1 MATPPEM
8 ARLRMDIGWPAL
20 YLRALEQ
27 RLDLEDFRL
36 SGKDEGLD
44 DIRQW
49 WQDNELDE
57 ESSLGHMD
65 ALIYG
70 RSYITVAAP
79 GEDDDQDSPI
89 IRLESPLSMYAEMDP
104 RTRKVTRAL
113 RIYQA
118 REATGEPERATLL
131 LPNETLLLVRAQG
144 AASQWTTE
152 QRIPHNLGE
161 VPVVPIV
168 HGAKLSNR
176 YGTSVL
182 TPEIRAVTDA
192 AARLMMNLQAAE
204 ELMAVPLRLVFGV
217 EKSEIAPNG
226 SKAELEE
233 MYYGRLAAFAN
244 EAGSAFQFSAAD
256 LRNFTDVMGELSR
269 QFASYTGL
277 PPQYLAFNSD
287 NPASAEAI
295 QASEIRLVKTVER
308 TARQFGGS
316 WERAMRLAMRVMKRD
331 VPEDFRRLEAVWR
344 DPSTPTLASK
354 ADAYTKLATAKSAD
368 GRPIVPVEMVRIE
381 LGYTD
386 EQRQQMDDWDKESS
400 ASQLA
405 KMLAAPTVPG
415 PPGQPVK
422 PGPSSAVPQN
432 ASPPK
437 KAAA

>member
-8 ARLRMDIGWPAL
+8 AKLRMDIGWPAL
-20 YLRALEQ
+20 YLRAVEQ

-36 SGKDEGLD
+36 SGKSEGLD

-49 WQDNELDE
+49 WQNNDLDE

-65 ALIYG
+65 ALIFG

-79 GEDDDQDSPI
+79 GEDDDPDSPI
-89 IRLESPLSMYAEMDP
+89 IRLESPLSMYAEVDP

-118 REATGEPERATLL
+118 REEFGVPERATLL
-131 LPNETLLLVRAQG
+131 LPDETLLLIRAHG
-144 AASQWTTE
+144 AASQWAVE
-152 QRIPHNLGE
+152 KRISHNLGE

-176 YGTSVL
+176 YGASLL
-182 TPEIRAVTDA
+182 TPEIRACTDA

-256 LRNFTDVMGELSR
+256 LRNFTEVMGELSR

-295 QASEIRLVKTVER
+295 QASEVRLVKTVER
-308 TARQFGGS
+308 IARQFGGA
-316 WERAMRLAMRVMKRD
+316 WEAAMRLAMRVMKKD
-331 VPEDFRRLEAVWR
+331 VPKDFRRLEAVWR

-354 ADAYTKLATAKSAD
+354 ADAYTKLATAKAAD

-386 EQRQQMDDWDKESS
+386 EQRAQMDKWDEKSS
-400 ASQLA
+400 SSQLA
-405 KMLAAPTVPG
+405 KMLAAPPITAGQPG
-415 PPGQPVK
+415 PPGK
-422 PGPSSAVPQN
+422 PGARAPRP
-432 ASPPK
+432 
-437 KAAA
+437 AAA